1 MDINT
6 IQEKLSKFASDRDW
20 EQFHSP
26 KNLAMA
32 LSVEVSELVE
42 IFQWLTPEQSSNLN
56 NKQMAAT
63 QEEVADIAIYLLRL
77 CDVLGINLTNVVEDK
92 IKLNTEKY
100 PVEVSKGNAGGASAL
115 WALCRASQL
124 PPPQLFWLL
133 SGPS

>member
-42 IFQWLTPEQSSNLN
+42 IFQWLTPEQSSNLS
-56 NKQMAAT
+56 NKQMLAA
-63 QEEVADIAIYLLRL
+63 QEEVADIAIYLLTL

-92 IKLNTEKY
+92 IKLNTKKY
-100 PVEVSKGNAGGASAL
+100 PVEVSKGNAKKG
-115 WALCRASQL
+115 RIV
-124 PPPQLFWLL
+124 PQRY
-133 SGPS
+133 P